1 VAAYSL
7 VCALT
12 HFGGLIGALTLVTP
26 RHAVAGRPGD
36 KWECA
41 AVLESAAEFVDVLDP
56 SDTRRVV
63 AQVPVT
69 TATGVAALYDAA
81 SHAAPRWA
89 ATSRVERGAIL
100 ARAAVLI
107 RERAAEITAD
117 LVAEMGKTLAEA
129 GGEVAK
135 AADFFEYYASW
146 ARQPYGQLLADAR
159 PGTETSVRTEPLGVV
174 ALITPWNDPL
184 ITPARKSA
192 PALIAGNAVILK
204 PATDTPLVALHLA
217 RALADAGLPA
227 GVFSVA
233 VGKASQISDALLDD
247 PRLAAVSFT
256 GSTEVGRSIQ
266 RRLAGRNVRVQ
277 TEMGGKNATAILADA
292 DLELAIPAVAAAVFG
307 QAGQRCTATSR
318 VIVDRAVADTV
329 IAGLVAY
336 AENLRVGPG
345 ADPETTMGP
354 LVSAS
359 QRKEVLGHIDRAKAE
374 GATLAVGGYA
384 PREGEFEHGCYVAP
398 TVLTDVR
405 PEMAIWRDE
414 VFGPVAAVRVV
425 DGFDAAVEAVNDS
438 VYGLAAGVFT
448 TSLKYAHSFADRAAV
463 GQVAVNLPTP
473 GWDVHLPFGGFGDSG
488 SPFKEQGAEALRFY
502 TRVKTVAI
510 RFGGEIAP

>member
-1 VAAYSL
+1 MTDPA
-7 VCALT
+7 T
-12 HFGGLIGALTLVTP
+12 DP
-26 RHAVAGRPGD
+26 GRTI
-36 KWECA
+36 
-41 AVLESAAEFVDVLDP
+41 DVLDP

-63 AQVPVT
+63 ARVP
-69 TATGVAALYDAA
+69 AMTGGEVLGLYDAA
-81 SHAAPRWA
+81 AQAAPGWGR
-89 ATSRVERGAIL
+89 TSPIERGAIL
-100 ARAAVLI
+100 ARAAALL
-107 RERAAEITAD
+107 RERSAEITAD
-117 LVAEMGKTLAEA
+117 LVSEMGKTLAEA

-135 AADFFEYYASW
+135 AADFFDYYAGF

-192 PALIAGNAVILK
+192 PALAAGNAVILK

-227 GVFSVA
+227 GLFAVA
-233 VGKASQISDALLDD
+233 VGRASQISDVLLDD
-247 PRLAAVSFT
+247 ERLAAVSFT
-256 GSTEVGRSIQ
+256 GSTEVGRTIQ
-266 RRLAGRNVRVQ
+266 RRVAGRNVRVQ

-292 DLELAIPAVAAAVFG
+292 DLALAIPTVAAAVFG

-318 VIVDRAVADTV
+318 VVVDRAVADEV

-336 AENLRVGPG
+336 AGSLRVGPG
-345 ADPETTMGP
+345 SDPATTMGP
-354 LVSAS
+354 LVSA
-359 QRKEVLGHIDRAKAE
+359 QQQKEVLTHVERAKAE
-374 GATLAVGGYA
+374 GATVAVGGYA
-384 PREGEFEHGCYVAP
+384 PTEGGFEHGCYVAP

-405 PEMAIWRDE
+405 PDMAIWRDE

-425 DGFDAAVEAVNDS
+425 DGFDEAVAAVNDS

-448 TSLKYAHSFADRAAV
+448 TSLEHAHEFAARVNA

-510 RFGGEIAP
+510 RVGGGAR

>member
-1 VAAYSL
+1 MNPGLVPGAVRTAARP
-7 VCALT
+7 V
-12 HFGGLIGALTLVTP
+12 GGEWRMP
-26 RHAVAGRPGD
+26 EDGR
-36 KWECA
+36 
-41 AVLESAAEFVDVLDP
+41 STDVLDP
-56 SDTRRVV
+56 ADTRRVV
-63 AQVPVT
+63 ARVPAM
-69 TATGVAALYDAA
+69 TAAEVAELYELAA
-81 SHAAPRWA
+81 RAAPGWGR
-89 ATSRVERGAIL
+89 ATPIERGAVL
-100 ARAAVLI
+100 SRAAALI

-135 AADFFEYYASW
+135 AADFFDYYASF
-146 ARQPYGQLLADAR
+146 ARQPYGRLLADAR

-192 PALIAGNAVILK
+192 PALFAGNAVILK

-217 RALADAGLPA
+217 RALEDAGLPA

-233 VGKASQISDALLDD
+233 LGKASQISDALLDD

-256 GSTEVGRSIQ
+256 GSTEVGRMIQ
-266 RRLAGRNVRVQ
+266 RRVAGRNIRVQ
-277 TEMGGKNATAILADA
+277 TEMGGKNATAIVADA
-292 DLELAIPAVAAAVFG
+292 DLALAIPTVAAAVFG

-318 VIVDRAVADTV
+318 VIVDRAVADEV
-329 IAGLVAY
+329 IAGLVAH
-336 AENLRVGPG
+336 AESLRLGPG
-345 ADPETTMGP
+345 SDPETTMGP
-354 LVSAS
+354 LVSAR
-359 QRKEVLGHIDRAKAE
+359 QQVEVLGHIAKAKAD
-374 GATLAVGGYA
+374 GATVAVGGHA
-384 PREGEFEHGCYVAP
+384 PSEGAFEHGCYVAP
-398 TVLTDVR
+398 TVLTDVQ
-405 PEMAIWRDE
+405 PAMAIWRDE

-425 DGFDAAVEAVNDS
+425 EGFDAAVEAVNDS

-448 TSLKYAHSFADRAAV
+448 TSLAHAHEFANRVRA

-510 RFGGEIAP
+510 RFGGGQ

>member
-1 VAAYSL
+1 MPRPV
-7 VCALT
+7 
-12 HFGGLIGALTLVTP
+12 GGAWRMPVD
-26 RHAVAGRPGD
+26 GR
-36 KWECA
+36 
-41 AVLESAAEFVDVLDP
+41 STDVLDP
-56 SDTRRVV
+56 ADTRRVV
-63 AQVPVT
+63 ARVPAM
-69 TATGVAALYDAA
+69 TADEVAELYAVAADAA
-81 SHAAPRWA
+81 PAWGRASL
-89 ATSRVERGAIL
+89 VERGAVL
-100 ARAAVLI
+100 GRAAVLL

-135 AADFFEYYASW
+135 AADFLEYYASF
-146 ARQPYGQLLADAR
+146 ARQPYGHLLADAR

-184 ITPARKSA
+184 ITPARKCA

-217 RALADAGLPA
+217 RVLQDAELPT

-233 VGKASQISDALLDD
+233 LGKASRISDALLDD
-247 PRLAAVSFT
+247 PHLAAVSFT
-256 GSTEVGRSIQ
+256 GSTEVGRMIQ
-266 RRLAGRNVRVQ
+266 RRVAGRNVRVQ

-292 DLELAIPAVAAAVFG
+292 DLALAIPTVAAAVFG

-318 VIVDRAVADTV
+318 VIVDRAVADEV
-329 IAGLVAY
+329 IAGLVAH
-336 AENLRVGPG
+336 ARGLRLGPG
-345 ADPETTMGP
+345 SDPETTMGP
-354 LVSAS
+354 LVSVR
-359 QRKEVLGHIDRAKAE
+359 QQTEVLGHIAKAE
-374 GATLAVGGYA
+374 SDGATLATGGYA
-384 PREGEFEHGCYVAP
+384 PTEGEFEHGCYVAP

-414 VFGPVAAVRVV
+414 VFGPVAAVRIVE
-425 DGFDAAVEAVNDS
+425 GFDAAVEAVNDS
-438 VYGLAAGVFT
+438 VYGLAAGLFT
-448 TSLKYAHSFADRAAV
+448 TSLEHAHEFANRARA

-510 RFGGEIAP
+510 RFGGRP

>member
-1 VAAYSL
+1 MNPGPVVNPAAGAGA
-7 VCALT
+7 VRT
-12 HFGGLIGALTLVTP
+12 VPRPVGGAWRLPAD
-26 RHAVAGRPGD
+26 GR
-36 KWECA
+36 
-41 AVLESAAEFVDVLDP
+41 SVDVLDP
-56 SDTRRVV
+56 ADTRRVV
-63 AQVPVT
+63 ARVPAM
-69 TATGVAALYDAA
+69 TAAEVVELYDVAEQ
-81 SHAAPRWA
+81 AAPGWA
-89 ATSRVERGAIL
+89 ATSPVERGEVL
-100 ARAAVLI
+100 ARAATLL

-135 AADFFEYYASW
+135 AADFFAFYASW
-146 ARQPYGQLLADAR
+146 GRQPYGHLLADAR

-217 RALADAGLPA
+217 RVLEDAGLPA
-227 GVFSVA
+227 GVFTVA
-233 VGKASQISDALLDD
+233 LGKASQISDALLDD

-256 GSTEVGRSIQ
+256 GSTEVGRMIQ
-266 RRLAGRNVRVQ
+266 RRVAGRNVRVQ
-277 TEMGGKNATAILADA
+277 TEMGGKNATAVLADA
-292 DLELAIPAVAAAVFG
+292 DLALAVPTVAAAVFG

-318 VIVDRAVADTV
+318 VIVDRVIAHEV
-329 IAGLVAY
+329 IAGLVAH
-336 AENLRVGPG
+336 AEKLRLGPG
-345 ADPETTMGP
+345 SDPATTMGP
-354 LVSAS
+354 LVSAR
-359 QRKEVLGHIDRAKAE
+359 QQEEVLGHIGKAKAD
-374 GATLAVGGYA
+374 GATVAVGGYA
-384 PREGEFEHGCYVAP
+384 PHEGEFEHGCYVAP
-398 TVLTDVR
+398 TVLTGVR

-425 DGFDAAVEAVNDS
+425 EGFDAAVEAVNDS

-448 TSLKYAHSFADRAAV
+448 TSLARAHEFANRVHA

-473 GWDVHLPFGGFGDSG
+473 GWDVHMPFGGFGDSG

-510 RFGGEIAP
+510 RFGSGSGL